1 MPYRIARITTEP
13 AIADLPRSVRAEI
26 RRSLHKV
33 RTEFFWPLPAIWLG
47 FILLLIAAGAW
58 DMWRFLPRLAPLS
71 VWAIGLSALA
81 VFSVIHLRRRPR
93 PSWQSACSQ
102 LEIDNQAK
110 DRPFAALQDHP
121 LGADATNLHL
131 WQLHR
136 DSMLRSLEGLRAK
149 PPRRAHWPI
158 HAGGLG
164 ALLACI
170 LMSIFFSDPRL
181 WRDRVVRSLW
191 PDFGVLIGADKI
203 TLEAWA
209 NPPNYSDRAPIFLS
223 PQTNGPWIS
232 VPAGTQLLIRAKN
245 GPKPSLLIRSG
256 GKSVRVL
263 FVPSTKSGKA
273 QYFEAKTV
281 LKAQSVVQVRAWGT
295 RAQWRFKTEPDAPP
309 RIEFVKP
316 PRRGKRDHLVFDW
329 KASDDFGVA
338 AVFLEIAPLRG
349 ARKPI
354 ERVPVP
360 LPGVNPTTI
369 EKAMADLDL
378 IRSAYAGSA
387 VKVRL
392 VARDAIDQEGFSDYV
407 ELTLPQRTFVD
418 PLALAVLEIRSTLIQ
433 APDDW
438 PLVYKSPAIYAAQ
451 IRLAPGFMSED
462 QNPRL
467 SRAPADV
474 KRAARMLDAITLAP
488 QQLWVGYAPY
498 MALRHARA
506 TMELARNKAETNP
519 AADLLWEAALAIEG
533 SGLTDAQQKLAEAK
547 AALQKAIEAGASQEE
562 LDDRLDDYQAA
573 FEAVLR
579 EKAEQALAAGLPSPD
594 PNAQGANINQQDIA
608 QMIEEL
614 REIAKNGSPEEA
626 REALEALS
634 ELLANL
640 QFNASNSAG
649 GIGTGQNAQ
658 NGESREKQQLRE
670 FSDLL
675 GEQRSLNE
683 QTFQRDKSGQPGT
696 DLAQAQRRLGDRL
709 RQTLRDAE
717 RDAGG
722 QARAEAAP
730 DDSDPDPQNT
740 GRPSAQA
747 QQALR
752 QAEQAMRLAEEALK
766 SNDLDAALQAQS
778 DALQALRRGSED
790 LARNESQRRR
800 GQGQGQRDPL
810 GRRAGGQGDDSDGNK
825 IPGEA
830 EKRRAQEIQDEIRRR
845 AGEATRPAEERDY
858 LKRLLQPF

>member
-1 MPYRIARITTEP
+1 M
-13 AIADLPRSVRAEI
+13 
-26 RRSLHKV
+26 
-33 RTEFFWPLPAIWLG
+33 
-47 FILLLIAAGAW
+47 GAW
-58 DMWRFLPRLAPLS
+58 DLWQFLPRLAPL
-71 VWAIGLSALA
+71 GLWTFGLLALA
-81 VFSVIHLRRRPR
+81 IFGIMHVRRRPK
-93 PSWQSACSQ
+93 PNWQSACAK

-110 DRPFAALQDHP
+110 DRPFSALLDHP
-121 LGADATNLHL
+121 LGADASSLHL

-136 DSMLRSLEGLRAK
+136 DSMLRALETLRAK
-149 PPRRAHWPI
+149 PPKRAHWPI
-158 HAGGLG
+158 YAGGLG
-164 ALLACI
+164 ALAACMMI
-170 LMSIFFSDPRL
+170 SAFFVDPTL
-181 WRDRVVRSLW
+181 WRNRVLRSLW

-209 NPPNYSDRAPIFLS
+209 NPPNYSGRAPIFLS
-223 PQTNGPWIS
+223 PQSDGPWIS
-232 VPAGTQLLIRAKN
+232 VPAGTELLIRAKN
-245 GPKPSLLIRSG
+245 GPKPSLWIRSN
-256 GKSVRVL
+256 GKSQHVA
-263 FVPSTKSGKA
+263 FVPSTKTGKA
-273 QYFEAKTV
+273 QYFEAKTI
-281 LKAQSVVQVRAWGT
+281 LKAPTIVQVQACGK
-295 RAQWRFKTEPDAPP
+295 RAQWRFRTEPDGPP
-309 RIEFVKP
+309 RIEFEKP

-329 KASDDFGVA
+329 KATDDFGVT

-349 ARKPI
+349 TRKPV

-360 LPGVNPTTI
+360 LPGLNPKTV
-369 EKAMADLDL
+369 ENAMADLDL
-378 IRSAYAGSA
+378 IRSAYAGSD

-407 ELTLPQRTFVD
+407 ELTLPERTFID

-438 PLVYKSPAIYAAQ
+438 PLARKSPAIYAPQ
-451 IRLAPGFMSED
+451 IRIAPGFMSED
-462 QNPRL
+462 QDPRL
-467 SRAPADV
+467 SRAPAEI

-488 QQLWVGYAPY
+488 EQLWVGYAPY

-506 TMELARNKAETNP
+506 TIELARKKSETTL

-533 SGLTDAQQKLAEAK
+533 SGQTDAQQKLAEAK
-547 AALQKAIEAGASQEE
+547 AALQKAIEAGVSQEE

-579 EKAEQALAAGLPSPD
+579 EKAEQALAAGLPPPD
-594 PNAQGANINQQDIA
+594 PNAQGADVNQQDIA
-608 QMIEEL
+608 EMIEEL

-626 REALEALS
+626 RQALDALS
-634 ELLANL
+634 NLLANL
-640 QFNASNSAG
+640 QFNASGNAG
-649 GIGTGQNAQ
+649 GVGTGQNAQ
-658 NGESREKQQLRE
+658 NGQNGESQEKQQLRE

-683 QTFQRDKSGQPGT
+683 KTFQRDRSGQPGT
-696 DLAQAQRRLGDRL
+696 DLSEAQRQLGDRL
-709 RQTLRDAE
+709 RQTLREAE

-722 QARAEAAP
+722 QARGEGAPNGADPGQKNARRPNAE
-730 DDSDPDPQNT
+730 
-740 GRPSAQA
+740 A

-766 SNDLDAALQAQS
+766 SNDLEGALQAQS

-790 LARNESQRRR
+790 LARNESVRRR

-810 GRRAGGQGDDSDGNK
+810 GRRAGGQGDSSDGNK
-825 IPGEA
+825 IPDDA

-845 AGEATRPAEERDY
+845 AGEATRPAQERDY